1 MPHSSSPRRSLR
13 ILPALFAGLL
23 LCQSLAAAPE
33 ADNRPLKM
41 GFFPIISA
49 IALFK
54 RFAPLD
60 SYLGKELQREIVM
73 ETARDFPT
81 FVKRTAQ
88 RQYDIVVT
96 APHFALLAADSGQY
110 RVVASLRKDLVG
122 YIVVRADSPIRD
134 VTELAGKRIAT
145 PPRPAIITQSG
156 MDYLNRQLSP
166 PATFLPHKSH
176 NAAYQAVLGGDA
188 DAAVVSVNAVNNAL
202 RKGLPLRRIG
212 STPPLPNMAVLVAT
226 DLPPAVGQRLQ
237 QALVGMDKT
246 PEGRAVLKS
255 IGFPGFRAADNADY
269 EPTRPYLARIGFL
282 KTDARTP

>member
-60 SYLGKELQREIVM
+60 SYLGKELQSEIVM

-166 PATFLPHKSH
+166 RPRSC
-176 NAAYQAVLGGDA
+176 
-188 DAAVVSVNAVNNAL
+188 
-202 RKGLPLRRIG
+202 
-212 STPPLPNMAVLVAT
+212 
-226 DLPPAVGQRLQ
+226 
-237 QALVGMDKT
+237 
-246 PEGRAVLKS
+246 
-255 IGFPGFRAADNADY
+255 
-269 EPTRPYLARIGFL
+269 PTRVTMPPIRPCSGEMPMRRWF
-282 KTDARTP
+282 RSMR